1 MNQQQDNSNRE
12 EQEVD
17 LVPVFVWIGNGI
29 KNFFNAI
36 GAFFKAIGHAL
47 ILFFVFLQ
55 RNILL
60 IGAFIVAGLALGF
73 YLDSNTKSNYS
84 AQLRVEPNFNSSSQ
98 LISNINY
105 YDALTSEGDY
115 TRLAKELGLTVDEAQ
130 QINGFSIEESYN
142 DTELLEEY
150 DRLARDADTMALD
163 NFTFEGFKEAKR
175 EMDYQ
180 FYEIIAKANSRD
192 VLEKAIPKIIEVKE
206 NSGIKAAR
214 LSYLENTEFNISSK
228 QYQLTEIDS
237 LLAAYQKMIATNQ
250 SSSGNTNL
258 FVGDQRSSDNL
269 ATLFFQKQELLEDLQ
284 DLREDKYGSENT
296 VNIVSEY
303 VVRGSVKEEHTKLKL
318 VILFFVLGILVAA
331 IPAVWR
337 FLKSYPNTSK

>member
-1 MNQQQDNSNRE
+1 MEQQHKNNNRE

-17 LVPVFVWIGNGI
+17 LVPVFVWISNGF

-36 GAFFKAIGHAL
+36 GAFFKAIGHGL
-47 ILFFVFLQ
+47 ILFLVFLQ
-55 RNILL
+55 RNIIL
-60 IGAFIVAGLALGF
+60 IGAFVLVGIALGF
-73 YLDSNTKSNYS
+73 YFDSNTKSNYS

-115 TRLAKELGLTVDEAQ
+115 SRLAKELGLTVEEAQ
-130 QINGFSIEESYN
+130 QIKGLSIEESYN

-150 DRLARDADTMALD
+150 DRLAREADTMALD

-180 FYEIIAKANSRD
+180 FYEIIAKANNRD

-214 LSYLENTEFNISSK
+214 LSYLENTEFNVSTK
-228 QYQLTEIDS
+228 KYELTEIDS
-237 LLAAYQKMIATNQ
+237 LLAAYQKMISTNQ

-269 ATLFFQKQELLEDLQ
+269 SNLFYQKQNLLEDLQ
-284 DLREDKYGSENT
+284 ELIEDKYGAENT

-303 VVRGSVKEEHTKLKL
+303 VVKGSVKKEYTKLKWVL
-318 VILFFVLGILVAA
+318 IFFVLGVLVAF
-331 IPAVWR
+331 IPTAWR
-337 FLKSYPNTSK
+337 FLKSYPTKTA